1 MDRTVCQRQ
10 LWQWAQAI
18 QTWEGEGGRA
28 PDQLTRNQS
37 IALRD
42 DAQADRVRVVLG

>member
-1 MDRTVCQRQ
+1 MDRMVGQRQ
-10 LWQWAQAI
+10 LRQRAQAI
-18 QTWEGEGGRA
+18 QTWEGEGGSV